1 MAVEDGICWN
11 LRYLDEPRD
20 SFELPRSLLLDYA
33 NIIPTQGLA
42 LDIAMGLGG
51 NANYLLQHGLQVIGV
66 DISSVAVSKAKSKLP
81 SLMAVVADLEHFYIP
96 RNTFDLITDFL
107 YLQRD
112 LWIPMTQGLK
122 VGGVLMIECLTE
134 EMLTIHK
141 EINPTFLLKPD
152 ELKQAFL
159 NGEIGKSLEIVFYY
173 EGWQSTVKSHSRAI
187 ASLIARRI
195 A

>member
-1 MAVEDGICWN
+1 MPVEDGICWN

-20 SFELPRSLLLDYA
+20 SFELPRSLLLDFA

-112 LWIPMTQGLK
+112 LWIPMTRGLK
-122 VGGVLMIECLTE
+122 MGGVVMIECLTE
-134 EMLTIHK
+134 EILTIHK
-141 EINPTFLLKPD
+141 EINPIFLLK
-152 ELKQAFL
+152 
-159 NGEIGKSLEIVFYY
+159 
-173 EGWQSTVKSHSRAI
+173 
-187 ASLIARRI
+187 
-195 A
+195 